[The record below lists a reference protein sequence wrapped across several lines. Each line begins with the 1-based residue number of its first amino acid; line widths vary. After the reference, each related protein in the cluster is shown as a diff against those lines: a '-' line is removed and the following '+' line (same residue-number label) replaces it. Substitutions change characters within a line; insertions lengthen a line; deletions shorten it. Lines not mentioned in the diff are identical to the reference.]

1 MKGIHA
7 GMARLPS
14 ALGILC
20 ATVCCSAIPQLD
32 PGVRLT
38 SNAAFLQ
45 VNSCSTPS
53 VIDWNNDGRKD
64 LLTGQFIDGYVSVF
78 LNQGTDAQ
86 PAFGDRTFIQ
96 ANGSTMSTS
105 YG

>member
-1 MKGIHA
+1 M
-7 GMARLPS
+7 
-14 ALGILC
+14 
-20 ATVCCSAIPQLD
+20 CCSALPQLD
-32 PGVRLT
+32 SGVRLT
-38 SNAAFLQ
+38 GNAVPLQ
-45 VNSCSTPS
+45 VNSCSAPS

-64 LLTGQFIDGYVSVF
+64 LLTGQFDYGYVSVF

-96 ANGSTMSTS
+96 ANGTLMSTS